1 MNIEQF
7 VHNTQTA
14 LYSHNILCISW
25 YKKSVELK
33 KEKKKFESV
42 IIILHVH

>member
-14 LYSHNILCISW
+14 LYSHNILYISG
-25 YKKSVELK
+25 YTKGVELK
-33 KEKKKFESV
+33 KAKKKFESV